1 MAAIPRNPV
10 RLVRRVDTFPDPTAG
25 LVVFHTG
32 FDEYF
37 LSDGDVW
44 VTAGGGGIV
53 LPFGNAIGVRTLT
66 MLVNGVV
73 ELFDV
78 SSGIRPLGV
87 VQAIHEDECLVRY
100 IGLVH
105 GFSDLSPGATQYA
118 STGVGEIVEEPDP
131 AASLVRVGQA
141 ITSSILA
148 VQLDQP
154 VFS

>member
-1 MAAIPRNPV
+1 MAAIPRNSV
-10 RLVRRVDTFPDPTAG
+10 RLVRRVETFPDPTAG
-25 LVVFHTG
+25 LVVYHTG

-66 MLVNGVV
+66 MLVDGVV
-73 ELFDV
+73 ELFDASV
-78 SSGIRPLGV
+78 GVRPLGV
-87 VQAIHEDECLVRY
+87 VQTIYEDEVLVRW

-105 GFSDLSPGATQYA
+105 GFSDMTPGATQYA
-118 STGVGEIVEEPDP
+118 STVDGMIVEEPDP
-131 AASLVRVGQA
+131 AASLFRVGQA
-141 ITSSILA
+141 ITANILA

-154 VFS
+154 VF